1 MSFQDIGTI
10 GFLVVLEGLLS
21 FDNALALAVLV
32 RHLPENQQRKALT
45 YGIFGAFGFRFL
57 ALSIVTYLL
66 QAVWLKFVGGVYL
79 LYVAVKMLVVEEAEE
94 EGVLR
99 PAMSLWRTIVLVEF
113 TDIAFSSDSILASV
127 AVSSKF
133 YVVLTGGILGII
145 AMRFVSTLFI
155 KLIKRFPG
163 LETSGAFL
171 VLIVGVKMLAEGV
184 GLDVAPEAW
193 VFMGLTLL
201 YGFFNP
207 AEKIELVTAGNFEN
221 AMHVEVKDTEGFKN
235 DVVTTVSSEK
245 PSDTKVSVK
254 EV

>member
-1 MSFQDIGTI
+1 
-10 GFLVVLEGLLS
+10 
-21 FDNALALAVLV
+21 
-32 RHLPENQQRKALT
+32 
-45 YGIFGAFGFRFL
+45 
-57 ALSIVTYLL
+57 
-66 QAVWLKFVGGVYL
+66 
-79 LYVAVKMLVVEEAEE
+79 
-94 EGVLR
+94 
-99 PAMSLWRTIVLVEF
+99 
-113 TDIAFSSDSILASV
+113 
-127 AVSSKF
+127 
-133 YVVLTGGILGII
+133 
-145 AMRFVSTLFI
+145 
-155 KLIKRFPG
+155 
-163 LETSGAFL
+163 
-171 VLIVGVKMLAEGV
+171 MLAEGV

>member
-99 PAMSLWRTIVLVEF
+99 PAMSLCGSNWRNSRHHCY
-113 TDIAFSSDSILASV
+113 AFRIDP
-127 AVSSKF
+127 F
-133 YVVLTGGILGII
+133 
-145 AMRFVSTLFI
+145 
-155 KLIKRFPG
+155 
-163 LETSGAFL
+163 
-171 VLIVGVKMLAEGV
+171 
-184 GLDVAPEAW
+184 
-193 VFMGLTLL
+193 
-201 YGFFNP
+201 
-207 AEKIELVTAGNFEN
+207 
-221 AMHVEVKDTEGFKN
+221 H
-235 DVVTTVSSEK
+235 
-245 PSDTKVSVK
+245 
-254 EV
+254 